1 MRGVIW
7 RLPPLGK
14 NRMRILIVED
24 DPLIG
29 DGLRNG
35 LKLMDYAVDWF
46 TSGKE
51 GEQALEVVHYD
62 AVVLDLGLPGED
74 GAVLL
79 ARWRKA
85 GRTVPVIIL
94 TARDAVQSRIAGLDA
109 GADDYLIK
117 PITLDELAARL
128 RAVTRR
134 LAGKPEPV
142 WRHGDLEYQ
151 PSSRQARWKGEPL
164 DLTVREA
171 RLLELFLMHPSR
183 VLTRDFIRDKL
194 YDWEADLESN
204 ALEVHV
210 HHLRKKIHPKI
221 VRTLRGAG
229 YALGQA
235 EAQ

>member
-1 MRGVIW
+1 
-7 RLPPLGK
+7 
-14 NRMRILIVED
+14 MRILIVED

-35 LKLMDYAVDWF
+35 LRLLGYAVDWF
-46 TSGKE
+46 ASGKE
-51 GEQALEVVHYD
+51 GDQALSVVHYD
-62 AVVLDLGLPGED
+62 AIVLDLGLPGVD
-74 GAVLL
+74 GVTWLS
-79 ARWRKA
+79 RWRQA
-85 GRTVPVIIL
+85 GRTVPVVIL
-94 TARDAVQSRIAGLDA
+94 TARDAVESRIAGLDA

-134 LAGKPEPV
+134 VAGKPEPV

-151 PSSRQARWKGEPL
+151 PASHEARWKGQPV

-171 RLLELFLMHPSR
+171 QLLELFLTHPSR

-194 YDWEADLESN
+194 YDWESDLESN

-221 VRTLRGAG
+221 VRTLRGSG
-229 YALGQA
+229 YALGQIGT
-235 EAQ
+235 ET